1 MPVLSADD
9 LQFFQDN
16 GYVVAKGAVSREQAL
31 ATAAEVSGRL
41 RSERCH
47 RCVPI
52 VAGRL
57 IVAGC
62 AQVWSFTGMDPDDP
76 ETWYE
81 TRMRDGKEYGSK
93 GAPGIMVEM
102 CALTCAVI
110 LLSLCTCTH
119 LRMFGWSRSGC

>member
-41 RSERCH
+41 RYRS
-47 RCVPI
+47 
-52 VAGRL
+52 AASGRL

-102 CALTCAVI
+102 CEGCCLCAPAHVW
-110 LLSLCTCTH
+110 LVP
-119 LRMFGWSRSGC
+119 LRRG